1 MSKAIILSSWWKR
14 AHTQLVCRCKETVLY
29 QVTNITFTLTTKTT
43 QCSLLCW
50 QLLQVSKNFIPAGQ
64 PQTTN
69 LPICSNH
76 KITLH
81 NWLYVCLNIWI
92 LHIRQFLLKIKRF
105 QNFVGSLDDG
115 ENSHTYQ
122 PSLSFGVCCP
132 IAKETPSCNFFRHVP
147 AFATFGINKRSLSGS
162 VKPRLSETLE
172 ICWMISRIPFI

>member
-14 AHTQLVCRCKETVLY
+14 AHAHNLYAGAKRLFCIKLRISLSLWQLTQLSAHCYVDSSFK
-29 QVTNITFTLTTKTT
+29 
-43 QCSLLCW
+43 SA
-50 QLLQVSKNFIPAGQ
+50 KNLIPAGQ
-64 PQTTN
+64 PQTT
-69 LPICSNH
+69 IWSNH

-81 NWLYVCLNIWI
+81 SWLYVCLNIWI
-92 LHIRQFLLKIKRF
+92 PHIRQFLLKIKRF

-115 ENSHTYQ
+115 EISHTYQ
-122 PSLSFGVCCP
+122 PSPSFGVCCP